1 MPPTPLHRFNTQ
13 PPEGGCPDG
22 LFIKLTSDVS
32 THSRPKAAAVI
43 LAIWRC
49 RLDVS
54 THSRPKAAAAWDA
67 AKTRQEVVSTHS
79 RPKAAAMSYT
89 DALLATLFQHTA
101 ARRRLLRNNQ
111 FRRLLRRFNTQPPEG
126 GCVDLYQI
134 EPVYK
139 VSTHSRPKAA
149 AARTTP
155 STPSPPG
162 FNTQPPEG
170 GCKVGITA
178 LPGLFCFNTQ
188 PPEGGCW
195 LKADNRCRYVCF
207 NTQPPEGGCLL
218 AVPSL
223 AIACCFNTQPPEG
236 GCPVHYMAIRNI
248 GSFNTQPPEGGCF

>member
-1 MPPTPLHRFNTQ
+1 MQFQHTAARRRLLKYNPAIIKMFDVSTHSRPKAAAARTTPSTPSPPGFNTQPPEGGCKVGITALPGLFCFNTQPPEGGYGTIYYCDYIGNGFNTQPPEGGCLKYLTDNNSEWAFQHTAARRRLLRHWMPPTPLHRFNTQ

-126 GCVDLYQI
+126 GC
-134 EPVYK
+134 
-139 VSTHSRPKAA
+139 A
-149 AARTTP
+149 
-155 STPSPPG
+155 
-162 FNTQPPEG
+162 F
-170 GCKVGITA
+170 
-178 LPGLFCFNTQ
+178 
-188 PPEGGCW
+188 
-195 LKADNRCRYVCF
+195 
-207 NTQPPEGGCLL
+207 
-218 AVPSL
+218 
-223 AIACCFNTQPPEG
+223 
-236 GCPVHYMAIRNI
+236 
-248 GSFNTQPPEGGCF
+248 